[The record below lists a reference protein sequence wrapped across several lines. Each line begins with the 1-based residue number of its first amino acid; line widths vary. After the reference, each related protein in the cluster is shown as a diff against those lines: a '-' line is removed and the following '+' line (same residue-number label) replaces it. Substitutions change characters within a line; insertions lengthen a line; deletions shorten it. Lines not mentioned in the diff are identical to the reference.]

1 MREANDDMFV
11 EIGTVC
17 FSMSSPMG
25 LVCVTLQMAVLNAEL
40 SAERRD
46 GNGNNSAHYINSS
59 TRWRTPYLALQ
70 QWVGILS
77 NRWPGTGPADRASA
91 LFNGPYLTGVMAPQ
105 SSAQHPFAKWHCP
118 ATVNTK
124 LL

>member
-1 MREANDDMFV
+1 MLEDNASWLIWLLSCFSYAIPHSVRDNRLIEVREANDDMFV

-46 GNGNNSAHYINSS
+46 GNGNNSAHFTNSS
-59 TRWRTPYLALQ
+59 TRGRTPCLA
-70 QWVGILS
+70 
-77 NRWPGTGPADRASA
+77 A
-91 LFNGPYLTGVMAPQ
+91 
-105 SSAQHPFAKWHCP
+105 
-118 ATVNTK
+118 
-124 LL
+124 